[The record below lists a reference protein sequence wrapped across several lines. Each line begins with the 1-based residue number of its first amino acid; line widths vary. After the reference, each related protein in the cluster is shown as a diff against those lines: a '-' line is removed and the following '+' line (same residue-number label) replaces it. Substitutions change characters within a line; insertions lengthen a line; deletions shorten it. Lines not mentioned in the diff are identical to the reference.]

1 VSSKFSRFFDGPAIK
16 EGLVMTSRIGQLRS
30 NSLPTIRNAWIE
42 GKASMPRNPVSI
54 YETNINDLLDLFL
67 GKGTSMLLGLKR
79 NATQPVAIV
88 NKLSGKALEVEN
100 SSVNQGA
107 RIQQGTWN
115 DTPNQRWFVT
125 RAKFSNHMPIP
136 ASIFREVHRFWS
148 TFIPFSKA
156 AYSVIADHSGLCL
169 DVVSGSTE
177 SAEAVQKLP
186 LNGGSSH
193 LWAFVPDRKG
203 FNFIVNLCSGRVL
216 DVMDSSLKNCAT
228 VQQHPFDGRESQRW
242 QLLT

>member
-1 VSSKFSRFFDGPAIK
+1 
-16 EGLVMTSRIGQLRS
+16 MTSRIRQQQSERVL
-30 NSLPTIRNAWIE
+30 TIRNVWME
-42 GKASMPRNPVSI
+42 GKAPIPRDPISI
-54 YETNINDLLDLFL
+54 YETNINNLLDLFL
-67 GKGTSMLLGLKR
+67 GKGTSMLLGLER
-79 NATQPVAIV
+79 NATQPIAIV
-88 NKLSGKALEVEN
+88 NKLTGKALEVEN
-100 SSVNQGA
+100 SSINQGA

-125 RAKFSNHMPIP
+125 RTKFSKYMPIP

-148 TFIPFSKA
+148 TFLPFSNA

-169 DVVSGSTE
+169 DIVSGSTE
-177 SAEAVQKLP
+177 SAEAVQMLP
-186 LNGGSSH
+186 INGGRSH

-216 DVMDSSLKNCAT
+216 DVMDSSLKNCAIA
-228 VQQHPFDGRESQRW
+228 QQHPFDGRDSQRW

>member
-1 VSSKFSRFFDGPAIK
+1 MCGWKEKHQYHATQSRFTKRTLTICSTYSLAKGP
-16 EGLVMTSRIGQLRS
+16 R
-30 NSLPTIRNAWIE
+30 
-42 GKASMPRNPVSI
+42 
-54 YETNINDLLDLFL
+54 
-67 GKGTSMLLGLKR
+67 MLLGLET
-79 NATQPVAIV
+79 NATQPIAIV
-88 NKLSGKALEVEN
+88 NKLTGKALEVEN

-125 RAKFSNHMPIP
+125 RTKFSKHMLIP

-148 TFIPFSKA
+148 TFLPFSKA

-169 DVVSGSTE
+169 DIVSGSTE

-186 LNGGSSH
+186 INGGSSH

-228 VQQHPFDGRESQRW
+228 VQQHPFDGRDSQRW

>member
-1 VSSKFSRFFDGPAIK
+1 
-16 EGLVMTSRIGQLRS
+16 MTSRIRQQQSERVL
-30 NSLPTIRNAWIE
+30 TIRNVWME
-42 GKASMPRNPVSI
+42 GKAPIPRNPISI
-54 YETNINDLLDLFL
+54 YEANIDILLGLFL
-67 GKGTSMLLGLKR
+67 GKGTSILLGHDGNTTR
-79 NATQPVAIV
+79 PVSIV
-88 NKLSGKALEVEN
+88 NKLSGKALEVED

-115 DTPNQRWFVT
+115 DMPNQRWFVT
-125 RAKFSNHMPIP
+125 RTKFSDQMPIP
-136 ASIFREVHRFWS
+136 ASIYREVHRFWS
-148 TFIPFSKA
+148 TFLPFSKA
-156 AYSVIADHSGLCL
+156 AYSVIADHSGLFL
-169 DVVSGSTE
+169 DIVSSSTE

-193 LWAFVPDRKG
+193 LWAFVPDKKG

-242 QLLT
+242 QLLI